1 MFIVKFLWL
10 IYILVQ
16 VECHLQETYFLQK
29 EMKVDTGEATKLIPN
44 SSKIACVLACKQEPG
59 CKESGLSHDSTC
71 YLFKG
76 KVEKNEL
83 AKISLTVFIDKAAQA
98 PQRLGMLSPV

>member
-16 VECHLQETYFLQK
+16 VECLLQETYFLQK
-29 EMKVDTGEATKLIPN
+29 DMKVSTKEVMKQIPN

-59 CKESGLSHDSTC
+59 CKESSLSKDSTC

-76 KVEKNEL
+76 KVEKDEQ
-83 AKISLTVFIDKAAQA
+83 AEFSVTVFIES
-98 PQRLGMLSPV
+98 LGMLLFV